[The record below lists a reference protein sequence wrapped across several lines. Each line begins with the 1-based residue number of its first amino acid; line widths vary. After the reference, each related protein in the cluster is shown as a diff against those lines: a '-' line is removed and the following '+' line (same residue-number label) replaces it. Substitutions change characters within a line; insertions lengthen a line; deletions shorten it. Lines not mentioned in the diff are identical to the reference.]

1 MRLDL
6 KHDLKQI
13 LRENLP
19 FAIPTTAF
27 AGGSGWALWTLH
39 AATQAPDFPVSA
51 GLSAL
56 GLGAFSTL
64 TGGLFATAAHH
75 VYGAAEARF
84 SHFFPD
90 PDPLTVT
97 YTMPPWPASTDQI
110 ALVLGESHGALKAG
124 YSPSPTW
131 YTLPALGLYTGT
143 IALGATGSAKTAGV
157 LRPALTQ
164 LLAHAA
170 DAPDLKPGALV
181 MDYKA
186 SLVAPAT
193 EAAAAAGR
201 SDDLL
206 LIGPRQPV
214 RWNPIHAPGLEPRV
228 IAGRLLAILENLSGQ
243 SSKGDQSWIA
253 DGAGA
258 LIENAIGIIRLATGY
273 ITLLDLHEFVT
284 SIDAALNSRDQDTP
298 APVAAADFLNG
309 FESLFKSKQPQQSD
323 ADKEMFNWHYS
334 HFIREFASQ
343 ADKFR
348 AIYVSE
354 VTRITKYFADP
365 AYRDLY
371 SPAEQD
377 IDFINFN
384 DAIQTGKIVVLDAN
398 ADIYGSLSTALGIF
412 LKLDYQRAML
422 ARPVL
427 HRQNPDYNF
436 TRPMLLV
443 IDEYQEFVST
453 GAAGGD
459 PQFFALSRESKAVPL
474 VATQSRASLVQKIGE
489 EKARVLLASLRTK
502 VFLALTDPQDCEYAA
517 KSCGEDWSQVENV
530 SIGENVQQAGL
541 AGGGKL
547 LGQASTVSESRSLN
561 SQKINRFEPTEF
573 RDLPTFTAIVAGFD
587 GRQALPPQRVL
598 LKPFFRDRDETY
610 REFVEGGPR

>member
-1 MRLDL
+1 MREN
-6 KHDLKQI
+6 LKQN
-13 LRENLP
+13 LAEHLP
-19 FAIPTTAF
+19 FAIPTGAF
-27 AGGSGWALWTLH
+27 CVGSGWALWTLH
-39 AATQAPDFPVSA
+39 AAASAPDFPSET

-56 GLGAFSTL
+56 GLGAFSL
-64 TGGLFATAAHH
+64 VTGGLFATAAHH
-75 VYGAAEARF
+75 VFSAAAARF
-84 SHFFPD
+84 SHFFPA

-97 YTMPPWPASTDQI
+97 YIMPKWPDETDQI
-110 ALVLGESHGALKAG
+110 QFVLGESHGQLKAG

-131 YTLPALGLYTGT
+131 FTIPALGLYTGT

-157 LRPALTQ
+157 LRPALNQ
-164 LLAHAA
+164 FLAHAA
-170 DAPDLKPGALV
+170 DDPDLKPGALI

-186 SLVAPAT
+186 SLITPAT
-193 EAAAAAGR
+193 EAAEAAGR
-201 SDDLL
+201 SADLL

-214 RWNPIHAPGLEPRV
+214 RWNPIHAPDLEPRV
-228 IAGRLLAILENLSGQ
+228 IAGRLLAILENMSGQ
-243 SSKGDQSWIA
+243 SGKGDQSWIA
-253 DGAGA
+253 DGAGS
-258 LIENAIGIIRLATGY
+258 LIENAIGIVRLSTGY
-273 ITLLDLHEFVT
+273 VTLLDIHEFVT
-284 SIDAALNSRDQDTP
+284 SIDAALNGRDPDTS
-298 APVAAADFLNG
+298 AQAAATDFLTG
-309 FESLFKSKQPQQSD
+309 FESLFNSQQPQPSD
-323 ADKEMFNWHYS
+323 ANKEMFNWHYS

-384 DAIQTGKIVVLDAN
+384 DAIQQGKIVVLDAN
-398 ADIYGSLSTALGIF
+398 ADIYGPLANALGIF
-412 LKLDYQRAML
+412 LKLDFQRSML

-427 HRQNPDYNF
+427 NRQNPDYNF

-453 GAAGGD
+453 GASGGD
-459 PQFFALSRESKAVPL
+459 QQFFALSRESKAVPL

-489 EKARVLLASLRTK
+489 EKTRVLLASLRTK
-502 VFLALTDPQDCEYAA
+502 VFLSLTDPLDCEYAA
-517 KSCGEDWSQVENV
+517 KSCGEDWDTVENI
-530 SIGENVQQAGL
+530 SIGENVERAGL

-573 RDLPTFTAIVAGFD
+573 RDLPTFTCIIAGFD
-587 GRQALPPQRVL
+587 GKQALPPQRVL
-598 LKPFFRDRDETY
+598 LKPCFRPRTETY
-610 REFVEGGPR
+610 RDFAKGGR

>member
-1 MRLDL
+1 MR
-6 KHDLKQI
+6 HDLKQI
-13 LRENLP
+13 LSENLP
-19 FAIPTTAF
+19 HAVPVTAF

-39 AATQAPDFPVSA
+39 AAAQAPDFPSGA
-51 GLSAL
+51 GLSAF
-56 GLGAFSTL
+56 GLGAFSL
-64 TGGLFATAAHH
+64 LSGGLFATAAHH
-75 VYGAAEARF
+75 VYSAVEARF
-84 SHFFPD
+84 SHFFPA

-97 YTMPPWPASTDQI
+97 YTLPKWPEASGQI
-110 ALVLGESHGALKAG
+110 QFVLGESHGQLKAG
-124 YSPSPTW
+124 YSPSPDW
-131 YTLPALGLYTGT
+131 YALPALGLYTGT

-170 DAPDLKPGALV
+170 DDPDLKPGALV

-186 SLVAPAT
+186 SLVTPAA
-193 EAAAAAGR
+193 EAAEAAGR
-201 SDDLL
+201 SSDLL
-206 LIGPRQPV
+206 LIGPAHPV
-214 RWNPIHAPGLEPRV
+214 KWNPIHAPTLEPRV

-243 SSKGDQSWIA
+243 SGKGDQSWIA
-253 DGAGA
+253 DGAGG
-258 LIENAIGIIRLATGY
+258 LIENAIGLIRLSTGY
-273 ITLLDLHEFVT
+273 VTLLDLHEFVT

-298 APVAAADFLNG
+298 APVAAADFLKG
-309 FESLFKSKQPQQSD
+309 FESLFNSKQPTPSD
-323 ADKEMFNWHYS
+323 ANKAMFDWHHS

-354 VTRITKYFADP
+354 VTRITKFFADP
-365 AYRDLY
+365 TYRDLY

-384 DAIQTGKIVVLDAN
+384 NAIQTGKIVVLDAN

-427 HRQNPDYNF
+427 HRQNPNYNF
-436 TRPMLLV
+436 TRLMLLV

-453 GAAGGD
+453 GASGGD

-489 EKARVLLASLRTK
+489 EKTRVLLASLRTK
-502 VFLALTDPQDCEYAA
+502 VFLALTDPGDCEYAA
-517 KSCGEDWSQVENV
+517 KVCGEDWSSVESI
-530 SIGENVQQAGL
+530 SIGEQVERAGL

-561 SQKINRFEPTEF
+561 SQKINRFEPTFF
-573 RDLPTFTAIVAGFD
+573 RDLPTFTAVVAGFD

-598 LKPFFRDRDETY
+598 LKPFFRERDETY
-610 REFVEGGPR
+610 REFIERSA